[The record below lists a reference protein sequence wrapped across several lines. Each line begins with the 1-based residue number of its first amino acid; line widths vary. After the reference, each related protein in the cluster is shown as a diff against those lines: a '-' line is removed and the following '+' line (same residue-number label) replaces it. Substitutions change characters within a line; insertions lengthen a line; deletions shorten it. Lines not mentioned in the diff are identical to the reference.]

1 MQFAE
6 KEINKLDSNSQK
18 GKNAQIM
25 GSINNIY
32 FLFNYNQGWNEKL
45 SISYWCAFMI
55 SYLYVHQIWIPKRK
69 I

>member
-25 GSINNIY
+25 GSINNTY
-32 FLFNYNQGWNEKL
+32 FLFNYNQG
-45 SISYWCAFMI
+45 
-55 SYLYVHQIWIPKRK
+55 
-69 I
+69 